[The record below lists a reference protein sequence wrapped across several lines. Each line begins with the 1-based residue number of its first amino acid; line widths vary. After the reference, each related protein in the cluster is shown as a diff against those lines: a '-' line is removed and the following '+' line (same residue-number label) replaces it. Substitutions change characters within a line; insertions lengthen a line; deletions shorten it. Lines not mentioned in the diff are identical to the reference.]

1 MTFFFL
7 AIQLF
12 DGFLMD
18 FDESTIWS
26 NINRSQEQW
35 DELGA
40 QTHII
45 QHGLGA
51 IYEDTRMPSGS
62 PRLKHAAVT
71 QRVSIMAFHIFN
83 WLHAIEDTYKK
94 QC

>member
-1 MTFFFL
+1 
-7 AIQLF
+7 
-12 DGFLMD
+12 MD

-83 WLHAIEDTYKK
+83 
-94 QC
+94 